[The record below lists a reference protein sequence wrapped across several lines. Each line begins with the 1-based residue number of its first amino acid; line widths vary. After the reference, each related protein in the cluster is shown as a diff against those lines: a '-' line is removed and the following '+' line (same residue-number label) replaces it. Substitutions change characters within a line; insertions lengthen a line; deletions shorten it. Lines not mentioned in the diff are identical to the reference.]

1 MQEKF
6 TPFKRLLKYIY
17 QDMPVSDQ
25 QEIAQAIAT
34 NNHIKEDYNRLI
46 EQVGMLPKLQLSPS
60 NLSVHKI
67 LHHAMTA
74 NLQAH

>member
-1 MQEKF
+1 MQEKS

-17 QDMPVSDQ
+17 QDMPLSDQ

-34 NNHIKEDYNRLI
+34 NNQIRNDYNRLI
-46 EQVGMLPKLQLSPS
+46 EEVGMLPKLQLAPS
-60 NLSVHKI
+60 NLSIHKV
-67 LHHAMTA
+67 LHHALTA